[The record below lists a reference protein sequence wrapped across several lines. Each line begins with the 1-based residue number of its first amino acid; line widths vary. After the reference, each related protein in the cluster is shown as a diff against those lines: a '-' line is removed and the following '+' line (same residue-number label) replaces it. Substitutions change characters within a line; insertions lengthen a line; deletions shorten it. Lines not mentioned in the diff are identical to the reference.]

1 MAKKNGYRIPG
12 VPVRF
17 KSAKSRA
24 RFKARMGRR
33 RRRGR

>member
-1 MAKKNGYRIPG
+1 MPKGKGYRIRG

-24 RFKARMGRR
+24 RFKARMGRPRKR
-33 RRRGR
+33 RR